1 MERVAEQR
9 KPDER
14 RWGLIPSI
22 LLHILFFAALFLLPV
37 VAMPIP
43 QPEDSINVEMVPQPK
58 EQAQNAAKP
67 QEQRSGRLPTPTP
80 RPDQKDPSKEKAA
93 STDKTEG
100 EQTADKLSDKS
111 KTKTEKGPDPNAQEQ
126 NAKSQEPAQADKPAD
141 VKADQPSPA
150 TQQADAQPQPS
161 DTPSPTPADDQAKP
175 QDQTGDHAQAQQQDQ
190 TPPNSDPATEA
201 QKPDQTPQTKDA
213 NTQPQQ
219 QTADQPALDAS
230 ASQVAAE
237 ANVQPQ
243 ADVTPPA
250 SDAASQQQQA
260 QEVAKADAEAKAAKP
275 DAATSA
281 TDPNSSDPAS
291 MPTPQELATDQA
303 SDTQVMEPDKPSTDQ
318 AGTQADQK
326 DGAASDPIAGQAKT
340 AEGQVDQNSQQ
351 QAAADPK
358 VASDV
363 AVPTTGGALPQQQSQ
378 DQSISGGA
386 SDPTAGT
393 TFVPEPQPRPQ
404 QQPSSA
410 DGTQQASIS
419 DPSQTQQKSGDKTGG
434 QQGKFIQAKR
444 FYSGTEMARMSK
456 DELDAWKKLPRLERV
471 RQLCNSEEKLQ
482 FGHELHAVGFINSAL
497 SPAMISPTGLYG
509 DGVAIQTSKGW
520 QQVQFK
526 CQVDEDA
533 LKVAAF
539 SYAVKGRVPASRLEK
554 LGVPSN

>member
-43 QPEDSINVEMVPQPK
+43 QPEDSIHVEMVPQPK
-58 EQAQNAAKP
+58 EQAENAATP
-67 QEQRSGRLPTPTP
+67 TERSGRVPTPTP
-80 RPDQKDPSKEKAA
+80 KPDQKDPSKEKAA
-93 STDKTEG
+93 SATDKTEG
-100 EQTADKLSDKS
+100 EQTADKLSDES
-111 KTKTEKGPDPNAQEQ
+111 KTKTQEGPAPNAQDQ
-126 NAKSQEPAQADKPAD
+126 DAKSQEQAQVDKPAD
-141 VKADQPSPA
+141 VKADQPAPA
-150 TQQADAQPQPS
+150 TQPG
-161 DTPSPTPADDQAKP
+161 DTPSPTSADNQTKP
-175 QDQTGDHAQAQQQDQ
+175 QDQTPATGDQTQTKQQDQ

-201 QKPDQTPQTKDA
+201 QKQDQTPP
-213 NTQPQQ
+213 PQQ
-219 QTADQPALDAS
+219 QTADQTVLDAL
-230 ASQVAAE
+230 AAE
-237 ANVQPQ
+237 AAAAANAQPQ
-243 ADVTPPA
+243 TNVTPPA
-250 SDAASQQQQA
+250 SDAASQEA
-260 QEVAKADAEAKAAKP
+260 PAEEAAKTDAEAKAAKA

-291 MPTPQELATDQA
+291 TPMPQELATDQA
-303 SDTQVMEPDKPSTDQ
+303 SDTQVTEPDKPSTDQ
-318 AGTQADQK
+318 AGMQADQK
-326 DGAASDPIAGQAKT
+326 NGAASDPVAGQSKT
-340 AEGQVDQNSQQ
+340 AEGQVDQNAQQ

-358 VASDV
+358 VAPDV
-363 AVPTTGGALPQQQSQ
+363 AVPTTGGAQPQQQSQ
-378 DQSISGGA
+378 DQSISGT
-386 SDPTAGT
+386 SNDSTAGT

-404 QQPSSA
+404 QSSSA
-410 DGTQQASIS
+410 DTTQQASTS
-419 DPSQTQQKSGDKTGG
+419 GPSQTQQKPADKTGG
-434 QQGKFIQAKR
+434 RQGKFIQAKR

-482 FGHELHAVGFINSAL
+482 FGHELRAVGFINSAL
-497 SPAMISPTGLYG
+497 SPAMISTTGLYG
-509 DGVAIQTSKGW
+509 DGVAIQTPKGW

-539 SYAVKGRVPASRLEK
+539 SYAVKGRIPASRLEK